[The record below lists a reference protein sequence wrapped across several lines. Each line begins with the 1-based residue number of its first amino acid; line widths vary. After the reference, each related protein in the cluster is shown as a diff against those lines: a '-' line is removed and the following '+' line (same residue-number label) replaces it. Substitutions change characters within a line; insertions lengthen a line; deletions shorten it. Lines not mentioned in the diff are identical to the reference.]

1 MRITPIQKLQG
12 EVLFGLWSA
21 ILLAITPMTWYI
33 RAILAVFASLIAFDL
48 LGRLNLGKK
57 IGLLIQVLG
66 AVAVVAIN
74 APSIFSDFSVW
85 QHAEFPAHIDQ
96 KKVKPVGNPL
106 DNEISLSCETSERPT
121 NYRNDGDLHTYELG
135 APPTYW
141 GMPFPAAGADTWLS
155 SGEGPINWAGM
166 RPASFSKC
174 TISNYSS
181 SAILNAVVVIPA
193 WYSLPIKTKTGFKTG
208 SFITGRF
215 VISPPLN
222 LDPVTSP
229 NNSNYFYIENDT
241 KYFVQ
246 FPTPNTIQIS
256 LAGSNMRQ
264 TVKLIPPSM
273 PIMGLWPVNPST
285 NPPN

>member
-1 MRITPIQKLQG
+1 MDKGDQTGIAGIGIGIFLTVGTLVWPWPIPDEIRHILFWISAFF
-12 EVLFGLWSA
+12 VLAGCLWLLDLHFLNKKRKVVRGGIPISLI
-21 ILLAITPMTWYI
+21 ILLG
-33 RAILAVFASLIAFDL
+33 VLIAKVEWPK
-48 LGRLNLGKK
+48 NSS
-57 IGLLIQVLG
+57 
-66 AVAVVAIN
+66 VA
-74 APSIFSDFSVW
+74 
-85 QHAEFPAHIDQ
+85 
-96 KKVKPVGNPL
+96 GNPL
-106 DNEISLSCETSERPT
+106 DDQISLSCETSERPT
-121 NYRNDGDLHTYELG
+121 NYRNHGDLHTYELG

-166 RPASFSKC
+166 RTASFSKC
-174 TISNYSS
+174 TISNYSN

-193 WYSLPIKTKTGFKTG
+193 WYSLPIKTKNGFTTG

-215 VISPPLN
+215 VISPFLN

-229 NNSNYFYIENDT
+229 NNTDYFYIENDT

-246 FPTPNTIQIS
+246 FPAPTTIQIS
-256 LAGSNMRQ
+256 LAGSNERQ